1 MSGEKS
7 QKAGDL
13 GLESDKQ
20 LRRSLGKFELLYLSL
35 GGIIGS
41 GWLFGALYTA
51 EDAGG
56 SAILSWIIAGV
67 LILFVGLAYSE
78 LGSAIP
84 KSGGIV
90 RYPHYSHGGVAGYII
105 TWTYFLSAASVPAI
119 EATATVTYLSSLV
132 PALTTNG
139 VLTPLGILT
148 AYLFLLFFFFLNY
161 IGVNILGKVTHGAG
175 WWKLLIPSI
184 TVVIL
189 LIFYFHPANFTLGGG
204 FFPSPSNVAAGS
216 AGIYGMS
223 AVLYAIPTTG
233 VIFSYL
239 GFRQAV
245 EYGGEGRNPRKDI
258 PFAVMGSLI
267 IAVILYTLLQVAF
280 IGGIN
285 WSTLTVTSGNSAT
298 PITPGNWTE
307 LGQTAISSGPFYQ
320 IFKLAAPLG
329 FLSLI
334 FGGWAYILLLD
345 AVVSPSGTGWIYTGT
360 STRTMYGFATN
371 GYLPGIFL
379 KVGKTRIPI
388 YSLIAATIIAAIFM
402 LPFPSWQS
410 LVGFISSATVFTY
423 IMGGIG
429 LETLRNT
436 APELNRPYKLPLA
449 KVIAPIATLAAGLIV
464 YWSGFATLFYV
475 VTGIFL
481 GLALFFGYYAY
492 KVMGINKGFST
503 VVGIVNI
510 VVTLVLAF
518 EFYRATSSLSAANN
532 LAFLIYILIMAGL
545 VIFDI
550 SILHAFGKGE
560 EVKREITASY
570 WLLAYIFV
578 VLVISY
584 FGGFGLNPVIPFPED
599 TLVAAIVTL
608 AAHYGAVKSGF
619 RTQAIQDILE
629 ETRETPP

>member
-7 QKAGDL
+7 QKAGDF

-67 LILFVGLAYSE
+67 LVLFVGLAYSE

-132 PALTTNG
+132 PALTVNG

-204 FFPSPSNVAAGS
+204 FFPSASNVAAGS
-216 AGIYGMS
+216 SGIYGFS

-245 EYGGEGRNPRKDI
+245 EYGGEGRNPKKDI
-258 PFAVMGSLI
+258 PFAVMGSLV
-267 IAVILYTLLQVAF
+267 IALILYTLLQVAF
-280 IGGIN
+280 IGAIN
-285 WSTLTVTSGNSAT
+285 WNALTVTRGNT
-298 PITPGNWTE
+298 TVPVTPGNWTE

-329 FLSLI
+329 LLSLI
-334 FGGWAYILLLD
+334 FSGWAYILLLD
-345 AVVSPSGTGWIYTGT
+345 AVISPSGTGWIYTGT

-429 LETLRNT
+429 LETLRKT

-449 KVIAPIATLAAGLIV
+449 RVIAPIATLAAGLIV

-475 VTGIFL
+475 ITGIFL
-481 GLALFFGYYAY
+481 GFALFFGYYAF
-492 KVMGINKGFST
+492 KVMGINKAFSAI
-503 VVGIVNI
+503 VGLVNI

-518 EFYRATSSLSAANN
+518 EFYGATSGLTAANN
-532 LAFLIYILIMAGL
+532 VAFLIYILVMAGL
-545 VIFDI
+545 VAFDVGV
-550 SILHAFGKGE
+550 LHAFGKGE
-560 EVKREITASY
+560 DVKREITASY

-578 VLVISY
+578 VAIISY

-599 TLVAAIVTL
+599 TIVAAVVTL

>member
-13 GLESDKQ
+13 GLNSDKQ
-20 LRRSLGKFELLYLSL
+20 LRRSLGKLELLYLSL

-56 SAILSWIIAGV
+56 SAILSWIIAG
-67 LILFVGLAYSE
+67 ILVMFVGLAYSE
-78 LGSAIP
+78 LGSSIP

-90 RYPHYSHGGVAGYII
+90 RYPHYSHGGIAGYII

-132 PALTTNG
+132 PHLTVNG
-139 VLTPLGILT
+139 VLTPLGIIV

-161 IGVNILGKVTHGAG
+161 VGVNVLGKVTHGAG

-189 LIFYFHPANFTLGGG
+189 LAFYFHPFNLTMGGG
-204 FFPSPSNVAAGS
+204 FFPSPSNVAQGS

-245 EYGGEGRNPRKDI
+245 EYGGEGRNPKKDI

-267 IAVILYTLLQVAF
+267 IALILYTLLQVAF

-285 WSTLTVTSGNSAT
+285 WNVLSVTSGNVT
-298 PITPGNWTE
+298 KPVTPGNWTE
-307 LGQTAISSGPFYQ
+307 LGSSNLSSGPFYQ
-320 IFKLAAPLG
+320 IFSLAAPLG
-329 FLSLI
+329 LLALI
-334 FGGWAYILLLD
+334 FSGWSYILLLD
-345 AVVSPSGTGWIYTGT
+345 AVISPSGTGWIYTGT
-360 STRTMYGFATN
+360 SARTIYGFATN

-379 KVGKTRIPI
+379 KVGKTRIPVA
-388 YSLIAATIIAAIFM
+388 SLIAGTIIAAIFM

-429 LETLRNT
+429 LETLRKT
-436 APELNRPYKLPLA
+436 APDLNRPFRLPLA
-449 KVIAPIATLAAGLIV
+449 KIIAPIATLAAGLIV

-481 GLALFFGYYAY
+481 GLALFFAYYAN
-492 KVMGINKGFST
+492 KVMGINRLLSAIIS
-503 VVGIVNI
+503 VVNI
-510 VVTLVLAF
+510 VVTLIVAF
-518 EFYRATSSLSAANN
+518 EFYGATASLSAANN
-532 LAFLIYILIMAGL
+532 IAFLIYIVVMAGL
-545 VIFDI
+545 VASDI
-550 SILHAFGKGE
+550 VILNELGKASDVKS
-560 EVKREITASY
+560 EVKASY
-570 WLLAYIFV
+570 WLLAFIFV
-578 VLVISY
+578 MLVISY

-599 TLVAAIVTL
+599 TIVAAVVTL
-608 AAHYGAVKSGF
+608 AAHYGAVYSGF
-619 RTQAIQDILE
+619 RTQAIQDIIE
-629 ETRETPP
+629 ETREAP